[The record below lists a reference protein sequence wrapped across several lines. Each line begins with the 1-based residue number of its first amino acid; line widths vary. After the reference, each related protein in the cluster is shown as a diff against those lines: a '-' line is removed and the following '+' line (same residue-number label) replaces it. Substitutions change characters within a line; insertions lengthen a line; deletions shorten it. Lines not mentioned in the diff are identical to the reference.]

1 MEIVLS
7 LAIGILTGSGIWLI
21 LRPREARRTTS
32 RSAVIAKD
40 ITIAV
45 RTRACGRGSA

>member
-21 LRPREARRTTS
+21 LRPRTFQ
-32 RSAVIAKD
+32 VI
-40 ITIAV
+40 V
-45 RTRACGRGSA
+45 GL